1 MELIAA
7 VRTKF
12 YLFKVNDKKTLEKVW
27 NMFKVKNKNARTTS
41 VAFSGVCIVNFEHIE
56 HSVSIADFQE
66 VNLSQECS
74 HHIEI
79 RPLIYNADQLIGF
92 YL

>member
-1 MELIAA
+1 
-7 VRTKF
+7 
-12 YLFKVNDKKTLEKVW
+12 
-27 NMFKVKNKNARTTS
+27 MFKVKHKNARTTS

-79 RPLIYNADQLIGF
+79 RPLMYNADQLIGF
-92 YL
+92 YLNTGKYGPEKLRIRKLFTHRRGTIY